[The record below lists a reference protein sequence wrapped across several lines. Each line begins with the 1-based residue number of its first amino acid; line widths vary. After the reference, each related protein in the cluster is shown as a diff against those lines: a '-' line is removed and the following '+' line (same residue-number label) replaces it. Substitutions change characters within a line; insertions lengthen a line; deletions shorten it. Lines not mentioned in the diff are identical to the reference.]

1 MQENNM
7 RELNGELEKCQRQLK
22 DKNRAYLLECQKT
35 RMLNEERGNNL
46 RGYNQVKEELE
57 RAREVIG
64 NG

>member
-1 MQENNM
+1 
-7 RELNGELEKCQRQLK
+7 
-22 DKNRAYLLECQKT
+22 
-35 RMLNEERGNNL
+35 MLNEERGNNL